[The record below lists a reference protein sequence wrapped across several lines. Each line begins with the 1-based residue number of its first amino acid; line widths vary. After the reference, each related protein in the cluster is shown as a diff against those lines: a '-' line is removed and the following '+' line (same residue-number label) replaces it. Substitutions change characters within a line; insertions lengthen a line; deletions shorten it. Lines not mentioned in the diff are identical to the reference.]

1 MGVSLFFGAV
11 ALVWLALTAATLR
24 GVWLIKTLPP
34 PAESGAGPPP
44 RVSVVIAARDE
55 EKRIETTV
63 RRLLAQQGVE
73 LEVIAVDD
81 RSTDRTGE
89 ILRRVAAADPR
100 LKVLRVDALP
110 EGWLGKC
117 HACHLGAQGAMG

>member
-1 MGVSLFFGAV
+1 MGISLFFGSI
-11 ALVWLALTAATLR
+11 ALLWLALAVLTLR
-24 GVWLIKTLPP
+24 GVRAVKSLAPP
-34 PAESGAGPPP
+34 SGAGLSPLP

-55 EKRIETTV
+55 QARIDTTV
-63 RRLLAQQGVE
+63 RRLLTQEGVE

-89 ILRRVAAADPR
+89 ILLRAAAEDPR
-100 LKVLRVDALP
+100 LRVLRVDALP

-117 HACHLGAQGAMG
+117 HACHLG